1 MLLAYSHPSSDNTH
15 YYLVKFV
22 QIGTTLLYSYT
33 LALQIS
39 IMPDESEETR
49 ADTVLS
55 RKLRKVLDSK
65 LEGDKDT
72 MDALR
77 ELSTFFKENNLQ
89 TRRNLRGEIERRNLT
104 ITHDF
109 LAAFRSVKETL
120 DTVDQNVRG
129 MSRSCASMQVGD

>member
-1 MLLAYSHPSSDNTH
+1 MICCLTH

-39 IMPDESEETR
+39 IMPEESEETR

-65 LEGDKDT
+65 LEGDKD
-72 MDALR
+72 
-77 ELSTFFKENNLQ
+77 
-89 TRRNLRGEIERRNLT
+89 
-104 ITHDF
+104 
-109 LAAFRSVKETL
+109 
-120 DTVDQNVRG
+120 
-129 MSRSCASMQVGD
+129 

>member
-1 MLLAYSHPSSDNTH
+1 
-15 YYLVKFV
+15 
-22 QIGTTLLYSYT
+22 
-33 LALQIS
+33 
-39 IMPDESEETR
+39 MPEESEETR

-65 LEGDKDT
+65 LESDKDT

-129 MSRSCASMQVGD
+129 MSRSCASMQVTKQRIRLPPHGDWQFLTDV

>member
-1 MLLAYSHPSSDNTH
+1 M
-15 YYLVKFV
+15 
-22 QIGTTLLYSYT
+22 LYSYT

-39 IMPDESEETR
+39 IMPEESEETR

-65 LEGDKDT
+65 LESDKDT

-89 TRRNLRGEIERRNLT
+89 NRRNLRGEIERRNLT

-129 MSRSCASMQVGD
+129 MSRSCASMQVTQQRILCADTFAFTSCQNDSF

>member
-1 MLLAYSHPSSDNTH
+1 
-15 YYLVKFV
+15 
-22 QIGTTLLYSYT
+22 
-33 LALQIS
+33 
-39 IMPDESEETR
+39 MPEESEETK

-65 LEGDKDT
+65 LESDKDT

-89 TRRNLRGEIERRNLT
+89 NRRNLRGEIERRNLT

-129 MSRSCASMQVGD
+129 MSRSCASMQVTQQRILCADTFASTRRLAVSD

>member
-1 MLLAYSHPSSDNTH
+1 MCCCIFSSDNTH

-39 IMPDESEETR
+39 IMPEESEETR

>member
-1 MLLAYSHPSSDNTH
+1 MRFQPGEGPSRGLLRDCTTGCGTDGSFYSTN
-15 YYLVKFV
+15 
-22 QIGTTLLYSYT
+22 
-33 LALQIS
+33 
-39 IMPDESEETR
+39 
-49 ADTVLS
+49 
-55 RKLRKVLDSK
+55 
-65 LEGDKDT
+65 KDT